1 VVSVTWGSDLIAG
14 PVTRMVATARTGVEV
29 LRFGGLQTGSR
40 PSPFQIMERCEMYRL
55 RRYFPEGANDP
66 SRPPVVL
73 VPPMMMSANVFDVT
87 RDQGAVGVLHDLGV
101 DPWVVDFG
109 SPDRETGGLERT
121 LSDHVVALSRVI
133 DSVHAHT
140 GREVH
145 LAGYSQG
152 GMFCYQTAAYR
163 RSEGLASVIT
173 FGAAVD
179 SLSGLP
185 FGIPAALAGRGA
197 QLIADHVFN
206 RLSVSG
212 WMARTGFQL
221 LDPIK
226 TVRARWDFLRQLHDR
241 EALLP
246 KEQQRRFLE
255 VEGWVA
261 WSGPAVAELLR
272 QFVVHNRMMAG
283 GAVIDG
289 TLITLAEITCPVLA
303 FVGEIDDIGQPASV
317 RGIRRAAPRAEVS
330 EVLLRAGHFGLV
342 VGSTAATH
350 TWPTV
355 GNWVLWRDAQGPR
368 PEGVHAMEADPRV
381 GIDGDVGLSSR
392 IGHSA
397 GALAELGIG
406 VSLGLADAAVGAAR
420 SGREIAGEAV
430 RTLPRLARLGR
441 LQPHTRVS
449 LGGLMAEQANRAPEE
464 ECFLFEDRVHTN
476 AAVDCR
482 IDEVVRGLI
491 AVGIR
496 QGAHIGVLM
505 DTNPSAVAAIAA
517 LSRLGAVAV
526 LLPPD
531 DDLAAAVRLC
541 EVADIVTD
549 PNHLAGAAATGARV
563 LILGH
568 GRTAHPGRTES
579 DRVVELDRLD
589 LSAERLPQWYRPNP
603 GRASD
608 LAFVFFSTTGGRRVV
623 KEVTNHRWALSAYG
637 TATAAALGRRDTIYC
652 LTPLHHPSGLMVG
665 LGGAVAGGS
674 RIALTRGVDP
684 TRFADEVH
692 RYGVTVVSYTWA
704 MLLELVEATSPELQ
718 DHHPIRLFI
727 GAGMPTGLWQKVT
740 DRFAPARVLEFY
752 ASTEGDAVLANV
764 AGTKIGAKGRPLPG
778 STEIRLGDY
787 DAATGRF
794 IEDDHGFVRP
804 CAVDEVGVLLA
815 KPRSGHDAA
824 SVSMRGVFA
833 EGDTWITTD
842 HLFRRDSDGDYW
854 FVDNRNTVI
863 QSVCGPV
870 FCQPICDALGDIM
883 VIDLAV
889 VYPVAADTHDVAVAA
904 VTLGKGGVLTAAS
917 LTTALG
923 GLPRDQRPAIVHI
936 VDRIPL
942 TPSYRPLSTALQEA
956 GLPTPGERTWYH
968 DLTDGHYRQSATAV
982 DEPALSSPREPL
994 RL

>member
-1 VVSVTWGSDLIAG
+1 VVPVTWGSDLIAG
-14 PVTRMVATARTGVEV
+14 PVNRVIATMQNGVEV

-40 PSPFQIMERCEMYRL
+40 PSPFLIVQRCDMYRL
-55 RRYFPEGANDP
+55 RRYFADSANDR
-66 SRPPVVL
+66 SRPPVIL

-87 RDQGAVGVLHDLGV
+87 RDQGAVGILHDLGV

-109 SPDRETGGLERT
+109 SPDREAGGLERT
-121 LSDHVVALSRVI
+121 LSDHVVALSGVI
-133 DSVHAHT
+133 DSVQALT
-140 GREVH
+140 GRKVH

-163 RSEGLASVIT
+163 RSEGLASLIT

-179 SLSGLP
+179 PLSGLP

-206 RLSVSG
+206 RLSVAG

-246 KEQQRRFLE
+246 REQQRRFLE

-272 QFVVHNRMMAG
+272 QFVVHNRMMDG
-283 GAVIDG
+283 GAAIDG

-303 FVGEIDDIGQPASV
+303 FVGEVDDIGQPSAV

-355 GNWVLWRDAQGPR
+355 GKWVLWQDGRGPR
-368 PEGVHAMEADPRV
+368 PQDVHAMEADPNV
-381 GIDGDVGLSSR
+381 GIDDAVGLSSR
-392 IGHSA
+392 ISHSA

-420 SGREIAGEAV
+420 SGRAIAGEAV
-430 RTLPRLARLGR
+430 RTVPRLVRLGR

-476 AAVDCR
+476 AAVDHR
-482 IDEVVRGLI
+482 IDDVVRGLI

-505 DTNPSAVAAIAA
+505 DTSPSAVAAIAA

-549 PNHLAGAAATGARV
+549 PHHLAAAGAIGARV
-563 LILGH
+563 LVLGH
-568 GRTAHPGRTES
+568 GRTADLGRTES
-579 DRVVELDRLD
+579 DRVVELDRLN
-589 LSAERLPQWYRPNP
+589 LSDERLPQWYRPNP

-637 TATAAALGRRDTIYC
+637 TATAAALGRGDTIYC
-652 LTPLHHPSGLMVG
+652 LTPLHHPSGLMVS
-665 LGGAVAGGS
+665 LGGAVAGGA

-718 DHHPIRLFI
+718 EHHPIRLFI
-727 GAGMPTGLWQKVT
+727 GAGMPIGLWQKVT

-778 STEIRLGDY
+778 STEIRLGGY

-794 IEDDHGFVRP
+794 IEDDHGFVRS

-842 HLFRRDSDGDYW
+842 HLFRRDRDGDYW

-863 QSVCGPV
+863 QSVRGPV
-870 FCQPICDALGDIM
+870 FCQPICDALGDITM
-883 VIDLAV
+883 IDLAV
-889 VYPVAADTHDVAVAA
+889 VYPVATDADDVAVAA
-904 VTLGKGGVLTAAS
+904 VTVGKDGVLTAAA

-936 VDRIPL
+936 VGHMPL
-942 TPSYRPLSTALQEA
+942 TPSHRPLSTALREA
-956 GLPTPGERTWYH
+956 GLPAPGETTWYH

-982 DEPALSSPREPL
+982 GKPAPPISVGR
-994 RL
+994 

>member
-1 VVSVTWGSDLIAG
+1 VVPVTWGSDLIAG
-14 PVTRMVATARTGVEV
+14 PLDRIVATTRTGVEV

-40 PSPFQIMERCEMYRL
+40 PSPFQIVERCDMYRL
-55 RRYFPEGANDP
+55 RRYFPDGANDP
-66 SRPPVVL
+66 LRPPVVL

-133 DSVHAHT
+133 DSVQAYT
-140 GREVH
+140 GRKVH

-226 TVRARWDFLRQLHDR
+226 TVRARWAFLRQLHDR

-246 KEQQRRFLE
+246 REQQRRFLE

-283 GAVIDG
+283 GAAIDG

-303 FVGEIDDIGQPASV
+303 FIGEIDDIGQPAAV

-355 GNWVLWRDAQGPR
+355 GKWVLWQDGRGPR
-368 PEGVHAMEADPRV
+368 PEDVHAMAADPSV
-381 GIDGDVGLSSR
+381 GIDDAAGLSSR

-420 SGREIAGEAV
+420 SGREIAGEAA
-430 RTLPRLARLGR
+430 RTLPRLARLGG

-449 LGGLMAEQANRAPEE
+449 LGGLMAEQANRAPNE

-505 DTNPSAVAAIAA
+505 DTSPSAVTAIAA

-541 EVADIVTD
+541 EVADMVTD
-549 PNHLAGAAATGARV
+549 PHHLAAAAATGARV

-568 GRTAHPGRTES
+568 GRTADLDRTES
-579 DRVVELDRLD
+579 DQVVELDRLD
-589 LSAERLPQWYRPNP
+589 LSGERLPQWYRPNP
-603 GRASD
+603 GRARD

-637 TATAAALGRRDTIYC
+637 TATAAALGRGDTIYC
-652 LTPLHHPSGLMVG
+652 PTPLHHPSGLMVG

-674 RIALTRGVDP
+674 RIALNGGVNP

-704 MLLELVEATSPELQ
+704 MLLELVDATSPELQ
-718 DHHPIRLFI
+718 ENHPIRLFI
-727 GAGMPTGLWQKVT
+727 GAGMPIGLWHKVT
-740 DRFAPARVLEFY
+740 DRFAPARVLECY
-752 ASTEGDAVLANV
+752 SSTEGDAVLANV

-778 STEIRLGDY
+778 SAEIRLGGY

-804 CAVDEVGVLLA
+804 CADDEVGVLLA
-815 KPRSGHDAA
+815 KPRSGLDAA
-824 SVSMRGVFA
+824 HVSMRGVFA

-842 HLFRRDSDGDYW
+842 HLFRRDRDGDYW

-863 QSVCGPV
+863 QSVRGPV
-870 FCQPICDALGDIM
+870 FCQPICDALGDITA
-883 VIDLAV
+883 IDLAV
-889 VYPVAADTHDVAVAA
+889 VYPVATDAHDVAVAA
-904 VTLGKGGVLTAAS
+904 VTLGKGGTLTAAI
-917 LTTALG
+917 LTTALSS
-923 GLPRDQRPAIVHI
+923 LPRDQRPAIVHI
-936 VDRIPL
+936 VDQIPR
-942 TPSYRPLSTALQEA
+942 TPSYRPLSTTLREA
-956 GLPTPGERTWYH
+956 GLPTPGETTWYH
-968 DLTDGHYRQSATAV
+968 DHTNGHYRLSAVA
-982 DEPALSSPREPL
+982 
-994 RL
+994 

>member
-1 VVSVTWGSDLIAG
+1 MVPVTWGSDLIAG
-14 PVTRMVATARTGVEV
+14 PANRVIATVQNGLEV
-29 LRFGGLQTGSR
+29 LRFGGFQTGAR
-40 PSPFQIMERCEMYRL
+40 PSPFQTVERCDMYRL
-55 RRYFPEGANDP
+55 RRYFPDSANQ
-66 SRPPVVL
+66 SARPPVIL
-73 VPPMMMSANVFDVT
+73 VPPMMVSANVFDVT

-121 LSDHVVALSRVI
+121 LSDHIVALSRVI

-140 GREVH
+140 GRKVH

-173 FGAAVD
+173 FGSAVD

-197 QLIADHVFN
+197 QLVADHVFN

-212 WMARTGFQL
+212 WMARVGFQL

-241 EALLP
+241 ESLLP
-246 KEQQRRFLE
+246 REQQRRFLE
-255 VEGWVA
+255 TEGWVA

-289 TLITLAEITCPVLA
+289 TVITLAEITCPILA
-303 FVGEIDDIGQPASV
+303 FIGEIDDIGQPASV
-317 RGIRRAAPRAEVS
+317 RGIRQAAPRAEVS

-342 VGSTAATH
+342 VGSTAATQ
-350 TWPTV
+350 TWPAV
-355 GNWVLWRDAQGPR
+355 GQWLLWQDGRGPR
-368 PEGVHAMEADPRV
+368 PQAVHTMEAEPSA
-381 GIDGDVGLSSR
+381 GIDTAGGLSSR
-392 IGHSA
+392 ISHSA

-430 RTLPRLARLGR
+430 RTLPRLARLGQ

-449 LGGLMAEQANRAPEE
+449 LGALMAEQANRAPEE
-464 ECFLFEDRVHTN
+464 ECFLFDDRVDTN
-476 AAVDCR
+476 AAIDQR

-505 DTNPSAVAAIAA
+505 DTSPSAVTAIAA

-531 DDLAAAVRLC
+531 DDLAAAAQLC
-541 EVADIVTD
+541 GVADIVTD
-549 PNHLAGAAATGARV
+549 PHHLAAAAATGVRV
-563 LILGH
+563 LILGR
-568 GRTAHPGRTES
+568 GRTADLRRTES

-589 LSAERLPQWYRPNP
+589 LSAGLPRWYRPNP
-603 GRASD
+603 GRARD

-623 KEVTNHRWALSAYG
+623 KEVTNHRWVLSAYG
-637 TATAAALGRRDTIYC
+637 TAAAAALDRDDTIYC

-665 LGGAVAGGS
+665 LGGALAGGS

-692 RYGVTVVSYTWA
+692 RYGVTVVTYTWA
-704 MLLELVEATSPELQ
+704 MLLELVEATSPELAE
-718 DHHPIRLFI
+718 HHPIRLFI
-727 GAGMPTGLWQKVT
+727 GAGMPTGLWRKVS

-778 STEIRLGDY
+778 STKVRLGGY

-794 IEDDHGFVRP
+794 IEDDHGFVSR
-804 CAVDEVGVLLA
+804 CADDEVGVLLA
-815 KPRSGHDAA
+815 KPRSGRDAA
-824 SVSMRGVFA
+824 PVSMRGVFA

-842 HLFRRDSDGDYW
+842 HLFRRDRDGDYW

-863 QSVCGPV
+863 QSVRGPV
-870 FCQPICDALGDIM
+870 FCQPICDALGDVT

-889 VYPVAADTHDVAVAA
+889 VYPVATGTHDVAVAA
-904 VTLGKGGVLTAAS
+904 VTLGKDSVLTGAVLTA
-917 LTTALG
+917 ALG
-923 GLPRDQRPAIVHI
+923 GLPGDQRPGIVHI

-942 TPSYRPLSTALQEA
+942 TPSYRPLSTALRAA
-956 GLPTPGERTWYH
+956 GLPEPGETTWFH
-968 DLTDGHYRQSATAV
+968 DFTDGHYRQSAK
-982 DEPALSSPREPL
+982 
-994 RL
+994 

>member
-1 VVSVTWGSDLIAG
+1 VRRVVSMTWGSSLIAG
-14 PVTRMVATARTGVEV
+14 SANRVVATLQNGVEV

-40 PSPFQIMERCEMYRL
+40 PSPFQTVERCDMYRL
-55 RRYFPEGANDP
+55 RRYFPDSANDP
-66 SRPPVVL
+66 SRPPVIL

-109 SPDRETGGLERT
+109 SPDSETDGLERT

-140 GREVH
+140 GHKVH

-179 SLSGLP
+179 SLGGLP
-185 FGIPAALAGRGA
+185 FGIPAVLAGRGA
-197 QLIADHVFN
+197 QLVADHVFN

-246 KEQQRRFLE
+246 REQQRRFLE

-261 WSGPAVAELLR
+261 WAGPAVAELLR

-283 GAVIDG
+283 GAAIDG
-289 TLITLAEITCPVLA
+289 TLITLAEITCPILA
-303 FVGEIDDIGQPASV
+303 FIGSVDDIGQPAAV

-330 EVLLRAGHFGLV
+330 EVLMRAGHFGLV

-350 TWPTV
+350 TWPNV
-355 GNWVLWRDAQGPR
+355 GKWVLWHDGRGPR
-368 PEGVHAMEADPRV
+368 PQDVHAMAADAGV
-381 GIDGDVGLSSR
+381 GIDDAAGLSSR
-392 IGHSA
+392 IAHSA
-397 GALAELGIG
+397 GALAEVGIG
-406 VSLGLADAAVGAAR
+406 VGLGLADAALGAAR

-430 RTLPRLARLGR
+430 RTLPRLARLGG

-449 LGGLMAEQANRAPEE
+449 LGGLMAEQANRVPEG
-464 ECFLFEDRVHTN
+464 ECFLFDDRVHTN
-476 AAVDCR
+476 AAVDHR
-482 IDEVVRGLI
+482 IDEVVRVLI

-496 QGAHIGVLM
+496 QGARIGVLM
-505 DTNPSAVAAIAA
+505 DTSPSAVVAIAA

-531 DDLAAAVRLC
+531 DDLAAAVQLC

-549 PNHLAGAAATGARV
+549 PHHSAAAAATGARV
-563 LILGH
+563 LILGP
-568 GRTAHPGRTES
+568 GDRTADLGHTES
-579 DRVVELDRLD
+579 DRVVELDRLS
-589 LSAERLPQWYRPNP
+589 LSGQRLPQWYRPNP

-608 LAFVFFSTTGGRRVV
+608 LAFVFFSTTGGRRVI

-637 TATAAALGRRDTIYC
+637 TATAAALGSGDTIYC
-652 LTPLHHPSGLMVG
+652 LTPLHHPSGLMVS

-674 RIALTRGVDP
+674 RIALTRGVHP
-684 TRFADEVH
+684 TEFADEVH

-704 MLLELVEATSPELQ
+704 MLSELVEATSPELQ
-718 DHHPIRLFI
+718 EHHPIRLFI
-727 GAGMPTGLWQKVT
+727 GAGMPIGLWHKVT
-740 DRFAPARVLEFY
+740 ERFAPARVLEFY

-764 AGTKIGAKGRPLPG
+764 SGTKTGAKGRPLPG
-778 STEIRLGDY
+778 STEIRLGGY
-787 DAATGRF
+787 DATTGRF

-804 CAVDEVGVLLA
+804 CADDEVGVLLA
-815 KPRSGHDAA
+815 KSRPGLDAA
-824 SVSMRGVFA
+824 RVSMRGVFA

-863 QSVCGPV
+863 QSMRGPV
-870 FCQPICDALGDIM
+870 FCQPICDALGDITA
-883 VIDLAV
+883 IDLAV
-889 VYPVAADTHDVAVAA
+889 VYPVATDAHDVAVAA
-904 VTLGKGGVLTAAS
+904 VTLGKGGNLTAAS
-917 LTTALG
+917 LTTALSS
-923 GLPRDQRPAIVHI
+923 LPRGQRPAIVHV

-942 TPSYRPLSTALQEA
+942 TPSYRPLSITLRAA
-956 GLPTPGERTWYH
+956 GLPAPGETTWYH
-968 DLTDGHYRQSATAV
+968 DHTDGHYRQSATA
-982 DEPALSSPREPL
+982 
-994 RL
+994 

>member
-1 VVSVTWGSDLIAG
+1 VVTVTWGSGLIAG
-14 PVTRMVATARTGVEV
+14 PVNRVIATMQNGVEV

-40 PSPFQIMERCEMYRL
+40 PSPFQIVERCDMYRL
-55 RRYFPEGANDP
+55 RRYFPGGANDS

-73 VPPMMMSANVFDVT
+73 VPPMMVSANVFDVT
-87 RDQGAVGVLHDLGV
+87 RDDGAVGVLHDLGV

-109 SPDRETGGLERT
+109 SPDREAGGLERT

-133 DSVHAHT
+133 DSVNAHT
-140 GREVH
+140 GRTVH

-163 RSEGLASVIT
+163 RSKDLASIIT
-173 FGAAVD
+173 FGSAVD

-197 QLIADHVFN
+197 QLVADHVFN

-246 KEQQRRFLE
+246 KEHQRRFLE

-303 FVGEIDDIGQPASV
+303 FVGEVDDIGQPASV
-317 RGIRRAAPRAEVS
+317 RGIRRAAPRADVS

-342 VGSTAATH
+342 VGSSAATH

-355 GNWVLWRDAQGPR
+355 GKWVLWQDGRGPR
-368 PEGVHAMEADPRV
+368 PEDVHAMEADPSV
-381 GIDGDVGLSSR
+381 GIDGAVGLASR

-406 VSLGLADAAVGAAR
+406 VSLGLADAVVGAAR

-449 LGGLMAEQANRAPEE
+449 LGRLMAEQANRAPEE

-476 AAVDCR
+476 AAVDHS

-491 AVGIR
+491 AVGVR
-496 QGAHIGVLM
+496 QGAHVGVLM
-505 DTNPSAVAAIAA
+505 DTSPSAVTAISAV
-517 LSRLGAVAV
+517 SRLGAVAV

-531 DDLAAAVRLC
+531 DDLAVAVRLC

-549 PNHLAGAAATGARV
+549 PHHLAAAAAIGARV

-568 GRTAHPGRTES
+568 GRAADLGQKLS

-674 RIALTRGVDP
+674 RIALTRGVHP

-704 MLLELVEATSPELQ
+704 MLLELVDATSPELQ
-718 DHHPIRLFI
+718 EHHPIRLFI
-727 GAGMPTGLWQKVT
+727 GAGMPIGLWHKVT

-764 AGTKIGAKGRPLPG
+764 AGTKTGAKGRPLPG
-778 STEIRLGDY
+778 SAEIRLGCY
-787 DAATGRF
+787 DAARGRF
-794 IEDDHGFVRP
+794 IEDDQGFVRP
-804 CAVDEVGVLLA
+804 CADDEVGVLLA
-815 KPRSGHDAA
+815 KPRSGFDAA
-824 SVSMRGVFA
+824 RVSMRGVFA
-833 EGDTWITTD
+833 ERDTWITTD

-863 QSVCGPV
+863 QSVRGPV
-870 FCQPICDALGDIM
+870 FCQPICDALGDIT

-889 VYPVAADTHDVAVAA
+889 VYPVATDTHDVAVAA
-904 VTLGKGGVLTAAS
+904 VTVRKGGVLTAAS

-923 GLPRDQRPAIVHI
+923 GLPKDQRPAIVHI
-936 VDRIPL
+936 VDRIPR
-942 TPSYRPLSTALQEA
+942 TPSYRPLSTALREA
-956 GLPTPGERTWYH
+956 GLPAPGETTWYH
-968 DLTDGHYRQSATAV
+968 DLTDSHYRQSATIGGK
-982 DEPALSSPREPL
+982 PQ
-994 RL
+994 RLAPGTAES

>member
-1 VVSVTWGSDLIAG
+1 MTWGSDLITG
-14 PVTRMVATARTGVEV
+14 PANRMIATVQNGIEV

-40 PSPFQIMERCEMYRL
+40 TSPFQIVERCEMYRL
-55 RRYFPEGANDP
+55 RRYFPERVNVP

-87 RDQGAVGVLHDLGV
+87 KDQGAVGVLHDLGI

-140 GREVH
+140 GRKVH

-246 KEQQRRFLE
+246 REQQRRFLE

-272 QFVVHNRMMAG
+272 QFVVHNRLMAG

-330 EVLLRAGHFGLV
+330 EVVLRAGHFGLV
-342 VGSTAATH
+342 VGSTAATQ
-350 TWPTV
+350 TWPAV
-355 GNWVLWRDAQGPR
+355 GQWVLWQDGRGPR
-368 PEGVHAMEADPRV
+368 PDGVHAMETDPSV
-381 GIDGDVGLSSR
+381 GTDGAVGLSSR

-406 VSLGLADAAVGAAR
+406 VSLGLAEAAVGAAR

-430 RTLPRLARLGR
+430 RTMPGLARLGR

-449 LGGLMAEQANRAPEE
+449 LGGLMAEQANRAPNE

-476 AAVDCR
+476 AAVDHS
-482 IDEVVRGLI
+482 IDDAVRGLI

-496 QGAHIGVLM
+496 HGAHVGVLM
-505 DTNPSAVAAIAA
+505 DTSPGAVTAIAA

-531 DDLAAAVRLC
+531 DDLSAAVQLC

-549 PNHLAGAAATGARV
+549 PHHLAAATATGARV
-563 LILGH
+563 LVLGR
-568 GRTAHPGRTES
+568 GRTAHLCPRES

-589 LSAERLPQWYRPNP
+589 LFGARLPQWYRPNP

-608 LAFVFFSTTGGRRVV
+608 VAFVFFSTTGGRRVV
-623 KEVTNHRWALSAYG
+623 KQVTNHRWALSAYG
-637 TATAAALGRRDTIYC
+637 TATAAALGRGDTIYC
-652 LTPLHHPSGLMVG
+652 LTPLHHPSGLMVS

-704 MLLELVEATSPELQ
+704 MLRELVEATSPELAE
-718 DHHPIRLFI
+718 HHPIRLFI
-727 GAGMPTGLWQKVT
+727 GAGMPTGLWQKVV

-764 AGTKIGAKGRPLPG
+764 AGTKTGAKGRPLPG
-778 STEIRLGDY
+778 STEIRLGAY
-787 DAATGRF
+787 DAATDRF

-804 CAVDEVGVLLA
+804 CADDEVGVLLA
-815 KPRSGHDAA
+815 KPRSGRDAA
-824 SVSMRGVFA
+824 SVAMRGVFA
-833 EGDTWITTD
+833 GGDTWITTD
-842 HLFRRDSDGDYW
+842 HLFRRDGDGDYW
-854 FVDNRNTVI
+854 FIDSRNTVI
-863 QSVCGPV
+863 HSVRGPV
-870 FCQPICDALGDIM
+870 FCQPICDALGNIT

-889 VYPVAADTHDVAVAA
+889 VYPVATDTYDVAVAA
-904 VTLGKGGVLTAAS
+904 VTLGKGGVLSAAS
-917 LTTALG
+917 LTTALD

-936 VDRIPL
+936 VDCIPL
-942 TPSYRPLSTALQEA
+942 TPSYRTLSTALREA
-956 GLPTPGERTWYH
+956 GLPAPGETTWYH
-968 DLTDGHYRQSATAV
+968 DLSDGQYRQSATIGY
-982 DEPALSSPREPL
+982 ESL
-994 RL
+994 RRLTQESE

>member
-1 VVSVTWGSDLIAG
+1 
-14 PVTRMVATARTGVEV
+14 
-29 LRFGGLQTGSR
+29 
-40 PSPFQIMERCEMYRL
+40 
-55 RRYFPEGANDP
+55 
-66 SRPPVVL
+66 
-73 VPPMMMSANVFDVT
+73 
-87 RDQGAVGVLHDLGV
+87 
-101 DPWVVDFG
+101 
-109 SPDRETGGLERT
+109 
-121 LSDHVVALSRVI
+121 
-133 DSVHAHT
+133 
-140 GREVH
+140 
-145 LAGYSQG
+145 
-152 GMFCYQTAAYR
+152 
-163 RSEGLASVIT
+163 
-173 FGAAVD
+173 
-179 SLSGLP
+179 
-185 FGIPAALAGRGA
+185 
-197 QLIADHVFN
+197 
-206 RLSVSG
+206 
-212 WMARTGFQL
+212 
-221 LDPIK
+221 
-226 TVRARWDFLRQLHDR
+226 
-241 EALLP
+241 
-246 KEQQRRFLE
+246 
-255 VEGWVA
+255 
-261 WSGPAVAELLR
+261 
-272 QFVVHNRMMAG
+272 
-283 GAVIDG
+283 
-289 TLITLAEITCPVLA
+289 
-303 FVGEIDDIGQPASV
+303 
-317 RGIRRAAPRAEVS
+317 
-330 EVLLRAGHFGLV
+330 
-342 VGSTAATH
+342 
-350 TWPTV
+350 
-355 GNWVLWRDAQGPR
+355 
-368 PEGVHAMEADPRV
+368 MEADPSV
-381 GIDGDVGLSSR
+381 GIDGAVGLSSR

-397 GALAELGIG
+397 GVLAELGVG

-420 SGREIAGEAV
+420 SGREIAGEAA

-449 LGGLMAEQANRAPEE
+449 LGALMAEQANRAPEE

-476 AAVDCR
+476 AAVDHR
-482 IDEVVRGLI
+482 IDDAVRGLI
-491 AVGIR
+491 AVGVR

-505 DTNPSAVAAIAA
+505 DTSPSAVTAIAA

-531 DDLAAAVRLC
+531 DDLAAAVQLC

-549 PNHLAGAAATGARV
+549 PHHLAAAAATGARV
-563 LILGH
+563 LVLGH
-568 GRTAHPGRTES
+568 GRTADLGRTES

-637 TATAAALGRRDTIYC
+637 TATAAALGRGDTIYC

-692 RYGVTVVSYTWA
+692 RYGVTVVTYTWA

-718 DHHPIRLFI
+718 EHHPIRLFI
-727 GAGMPTGLWQKVT
+727 GAGMPIGLWHKVT

-778 STEIRLGDY
+778 STKIRLGGY

-794 IEDDHGFVRP
+794 IEDDHGFVRR
-804 CAVDEVGVLLA
+804 CADDEVGVLLA
-815 KPRSGHDAA
+815 KPRSGLDAA
-824 SVSMRGVFA
+824 RVSMRGVFA

-863 QSVCGPV
+863 QSVRGPV
-870 FCQPICDALGDIM
+870 FCQPICDALGDIT

-889 VYPVAADTHDVAVAA
+889 VYPVATDTHDVAVAA
-904 VTLGKGGVLTAAS
+904 VTLGKDGVLTAGS

-942 TPSYRPLSTALQEA
+942 TPSYRPLSTALREA
-956 GLPTPGERTWYH
+956 GLPAPGETTWYH
-968 DLTDGHYRQSATAV
+968 DLTDGHYRQSATIGGK
-982 DEPALSSPREPL
+982 PR
-994 RL
+994 RLAPGTADSE

>member
-1 VVSVTWGSDLIAG
+1 MTRVIA
-14 PVTRMVATARTGVEV
+14 TMQNGVEV
-29 LRFGGLQTGSR
+29 ARFGGLQTGSR
-40 PSPFQIMERCEMYRL
+40 PSPFQIVERCDMYRL
-55 RRYFPEGANDP
+55 RRYFPDGANDP
-66 SRPPVVL
+66 SRSPVIL

-133 DSVHAHT
+133 DSVYAHT
-140 GREVH
+140 GRKVH

-179 SLSGLP
+179 SLGGLP

-197 QLIADHVFN
+197 QLVADHVFN

-246 KEQQRRFLE
+246 REQQRRFLE

-272 QFVVHNRMMAG
+272 QFVVHNRLMAG

-289 TLITLAEITCPVLA
+289 MLITLAEITCPVLA
-303 FVGEIDDIGQPASV
+303 FIGEVDDIGQPASV
-317 RGIRRAAPRAEVS
+317 RGILRAAPRAQVS
-330 EVLLRAGHFGLV
+330 EALLRAGHFGLV

-355 GNWVLWRDAQGPR
+355 GKWVLWQDGRGPK
-368 PEGVHAMEADPRV
+368 PEGVHAMEAAPGAGV
-381 GIDGDVGLSSR
+381 DGAAGLPSR

-397 GALAELGIG
+397 GVLAELGIG
-406 VSLGLADAAVGAAR
+406 VSLGLADAAVGVAR
-420 SGREIAGEAV
+420 SGRELGAEAV
-430 RTLPRLARLGR
+430 RTLPRLARLGG

-449 LGGLMAEQANRAPEE
+449 LGGLMAEQANKAPEE
-464 ECFLFEDRVHTN
+464 ECFLFEDRVQTN
-476 AAVDCR
+476 AAVDHR
-482 IDEVVRGLI
+482 INDAVRGLI
-491 AVGIR
+491 ASGIR

-505 DTNPSAVAAIAA
+505 DTSPSAVTAIAA

-531 DDLAAAVRLC
+531 DDLAAAVQLC

-549 PNHLAGAAATGARV
+549 PHHLAAAGATGARV
-563 LILGH
+563 LVLGH
-568 GRTAHPGRTES
+568 LSTAHLGRTES

-589 LSAERLPQWYRPNP
+589 LSVGALPQWYRPNP

-608 LAFVFFSTTGGRRVV
+608 LAFVFFSTTGGRRVI
-623 KEVTNHRWALSAYG
+623 KEITNHRWALSAYG
-637 TATAAALGRRDTIYC
+637 TATAAALGRGDTIYC

-665 LGGAVAGGS
+665 LGGAIAGGS

-692 RYGVTVVSYTWA
+692 RYGVTVVTYTWA
-704 MLLELVEATSPELQ
+704 MLLELVEVASPELAE
-718 DHHPIRLFI
+718 HHPIRLFI
-727 GAGMPTGLWQKVT
+727 GAGMPIGLWHKVT
-740 DRFAPARVLEFY
+740 ERFAPARVLEFY

-764 AGTKIGAKGRPLPG
+764 AGTKVGAKGRPLPG
-778 STEIRLGDY
+778 SAKIRLGAY

-794 IEDDHGFVRP
+794 VEDDRGFVRP
-804 CAVDEVGVLLA
+804 CADDEVGVLLA
-815 KPRSGHDAA
+815 KPRSGLDAA
-824 SVSMRGVFA
+824 RVSMRGVFA

-854 FVDNRNTVI
+854 FIDNRNTVI
-863 QSVCGPV
+863 QSVRGPV
-870 FCQPICDALGDIM
+870 FCQPICDALGDIAA
-883 VIDLAV
+883 VDLAV
-889 VYPVAADTHDVAVAA
+889 VYPVATDMRDVAVAA
-904 VTLGKGGVLTAAS
+904 VKLEKGGILTAAA

-923 GLPRDQRPAIVHI
+923 GLPRDRRPAIVQI
-936 VDRIPL
+936 VERIPL
-942 TPSYRPLSTALQEA
+942 TPSYRPLSTALREA
-956 GLPTPGERTWYH
+956 GLPAPGETTWYH
-968 DLTDGHYRQSATAV
+968 DVTDGHYRPSATIGY
-982 DEPALSSPREPL
+982 ECRRRLTRESE
-994 RL
+994 

>member
-1 VVSVTWGSDLIAG
+1 VVPVTWGSDLIAG
-14 PVTRMVATARTGVEV
+14 SVNRIVATTRTGLEV

-40 PSPFQIMERCEMYRL
+40 PSPFQIIERCDMYRL
-55 RRYFPEGANDP
+55 RRYFPDALTDS
-66 SRPPVVL
+66 SRPAVVL

-133 DSVHAHT
+133 DSVQAHT
-140 GREVH
+140 GRDVH

-179 SLSGLP
+179 ALSGLP

-206 RLSVSG
+206 RLWVSG

-246 KEQQRRFLE
+246 REQQRRFLE

-289 TLITLAEITCPVLA
+289 TLITLAEISCPVLA

-355 GNWVLWRDAQGPR
+355 GNWVLWRDGRGPR
-368 PEGVHAMEADPRV
+368 PEGVHAMETDPSA
-381 GIDGDVGLSSR
+381 GIDGDLGLSSR

-449 LGGLMAEQANRAPEE
+449 LGQLMAEQANRAPQV

-476 AAVDCR
+476 AAVDQR
-482 IDEVVRGLI
+482 IDDAVRRLI
-491 AVGIR
+491 AVGVR

-505 DTNPSAVAAIAA
+505 DTSPSAVAAIAA

-549 PNHLAGAAATGARV
+549 PHHLTAAAATGARV

-568 GRTAHPGRTES
+568 GRTADLGPTASE
-579 DRVVELDRLD
+579 RVVELDRLD

-623 KEVTNHRWALSAYG
+623 KKVTNHRWALSAYG
-637 TATAAALGRRDTIYC
+637 TAAAAGLGRGDTIYC

-674 RIALTRGVDP
+674 RIALTGGVDP

-704 MLLELVEATSPELQ
+704 MLLELVDATSPELAE
-718 DHHPIRLFI
+718 HHPIRLFI
-727 GAGMPTGLWQKVT
+727 GAGMPIGLWHKVT

-752 ASTEGDAVLANV
+752 ASTEGDALLANV
-764 AGTKIGAKGRPLPG
+764 AGAKTGAKGRPLPG
-778 STEIRLGDY
+778 SAQIRLGGY

-794 IEDDHGFVRP
+794 IEDDHGFVRN
-804 CAVDEVGVLLA
+804 CADDEVGVLLA
-815 KPRSGHDAA
+815 KPRSGLDAA

-863 QSVCGPV
+863 QSVWGPV
-870 FCQPICDALGDIM
+870 FCQPICDALGNIA

-889 VYPVAADTHDVAVAA
+889 VYPVATDTHDVAVAA
-904 VTLGKGGVLTAAS
+904 VTLGKDGVLTAAA
-917 LTTALG
+917 LTSALG
-923 GLPRDQRPAIVHI
+923 GLPHDQRPAIVHI

-942 TPSYRPLSTALQEA
+942 TPSYRPLSTALRKA
-956 GLPTPGERTWYH
+956 GPPAPGKTTWYH
-968 DLTDGHYRQSATAV
+968 DRTDGHYRQSATIGQATT
-982 DEPALSSPREPL
+982 SSPGSC
-994 RL
+994 

>member
-1 VVSVTWGSDLIAG
+1 
-14 PVTRMVATARTGVEV
+14 MQNGVEV

-40 PSPFQIMERCEMYRL
+40 PSPFQIVERCDMYRL
-55 RRYFPEGANDP
+55 RKYFPDGANDP
-66 SRPPVVL
+66 SRPPVIL

-121 LSDHVVALSRVI
+121 LSDHVVALSGII

-140 GREVH
+140 GRKVH

-173 FGAAVD
+173 FGSAVD

-197 QLIADHVFN
+197 QLVADHVFN

-246 KEQQRRFLE
+246 REQQRRFLE
-255 VEGWVA
+255 TEGWVA

-303 FVGEIDDIGQPASV
+303 FIGEVDDIGQPASV
-317 RGIRRAAPRAEVS
+317 RGILRAAPRAEVS
-330 EVLLRAGHFGLV
+330 EALLRAGHFGLV

-355 GNWVLWRDAQGPR
+355 GKWVLWQEGRGLK
-368 PEGVHAMEADPRV
+368 PEGVHAMEADPSV
-381 GIDGDVGLSSR
+381 GIDGAVGLSSR

-397 GALAELGIG
+397 GVLAELGVG
-406 VSLGLADAAVGAAR
+406 VSLGFADAAVGAAR
-420 SGREIAGEAV
+420 SGKEIAGEAA

-441 LQPHTRVS
+441 LQPHSRVS
-449 LGGLMAEQANRAPEE
+449 LGRLMAEQANRAPEE

-476 AAVDCR
+476 AAVDHR
-482 IDEVVRGLI
+482 IDDAVRGLI
-491 AVGIR
+491 AAGVR
-496 QGAHIGVLM
+496 QGTHVGVLM
-505 DTNPSAVAAIAA
+505 DTSPSAVVAIAA

-531 DDLAAAVRLC
+531 DDLAAAVQLC

-549 PNHLAGAAATGARV
+549 ADHLAAASATGVRALV
-563 LILGH
+563 LGH
-568 GRTAHPGRTES
+568 GRTADLCRTEP

-589 LSAERLPQWYRPNP
+589 MSGAQLPQWYRPNP

-623 KEVTNHRWALSAYG
+623 KKVTNHRWALSAYG
-637 TATAAALGRRDTIYC
+637 TATAAALGRGDTIYC

-665 LGGAVAGGS
+665 LGGAIAGGS
-674 RIALTRGVDP
+674 RVALTRGVDP

-692 RYGVTVVSYTWA
+692 RYGVTVVTYTWA
-704 MLLELVEATSPELQ
+704 LLRELVGATSPELAE
-718 DHHPIRLFI
+718 HHPIRLFI
-727 GAGMPTGLWQKVT
+727 GAGMPIGLWQKVT

-778 STEIRLGDY
+778 STEIRLGGY

-794 IEDDHGFVRP
+794 VVDDHGFVRP
-804 CAVDEVGVLLA
+804 SADDEVGMLLA
-815 KPRSGHDAA
+815 KPRSGLDAA
-824 SVSMRGVFA
+824 SVSMRSVFA

-863 QSVCGPV
+863 ESVRGPV
-870 FCQPICDALGDIM
+870 FCQPICDALGGLT

-889 VYPVAADTHDVAVAA
+889 VYPVVTDTHDVAVAA
-904 VTLGKGGVLTAAS
+904 VMRGKDGVLTAEA

-923 GLPRDQRPAIVHI
+923 SLPRDQRPAIVHL
-936 VDRIPL
+936 VDLIPL
-942 TPSYRPLSTALQEA
+942 TPSYRPLSTALRKA
-956 GLPTPGERTWYH
+956 GLPAPGETTWYH
-968 DLTDGHYRQSATAV
+968 DFTDGHYRQSASTANSHSV
-982 DEPALSSPREPL
+982 
-994 RL
+994 